1 MIPIKTITYRGIVCI
16 DTFPLELV
24 WGKPDT
30 GLECHNCLAY
40 ATFKNVLV
48 GLCKNCA
55 NYSYNGKYGNGFF
68 NYPYSDINHNELAYC
83 FGAIHPLHIIHIK
96 GLEYPQNAI
105 TITNSDTYS
114 IYNLSLSSNYELSL
128 LLKSPFNIYGLYEL
142 QHYYNCDI
150 EVLHMIIDKIK
161 EHKLS
166 FNIWS
171 NDYYNKCLD
180 IEKFYK
186 VSAEDYKLQTDIE
199 KQNETNNNRENSENS
214 ENSEKS
220 ENSENSENSN
230 TIDVKPKFPCS
241 YCNTYKLKKELKKCS
256 KCYSARYC
264 SIACQRRDWNIK
276 HKKQCGQ
283 EQEQEQEQ
291 DHEQERDFLNPA
303 HTFEYI
309 STSSSDDSDSDSVDS
324 VSDID

>member
-1 MIPIKTITYRGIVCI
+1 MDLSICSDMIPIKTITYRGIVCI

-55 NYSYNGKYGNGFF
+55 MYSYNGKYGKGFF
-68 NYPYSDINHNELAYC
+68 NYPYSNINNNELAYC

-105 TITNSDTYS
+105 TIANSDTYS

-171 NDYYNKCLD
+171 SDYYNKCLD

-186 VSAEDYKLQTDIE
+186 VSAEDYKIQTDIE
-199 KQNETNNNRENSENS
+199 KQNETNSNR
-214 ENSEKS
+214 
-220 ENSENSENSN
+220 ENSENSN
-230 TIDVKPKFPCS
+230 TIDVKPKYTCS
-241 YCNTYKLKKELKKCS
+241 YCNIYKFKKELKKCG
-256 KCYSARYC
+256 KCYSVRYC
-264 SIACQRRDWNIK
+264 SIACQTRDWNIK
-276 HKKQCGQ
+276 HKTVCRE
-283 EQEQEQEQ
+283 EQA
-291 DHEQERDFLNPA
+291 RDFLNPA
-303 HTFEYI
+303 RTFEY
-309 STSSSDDSDSDSVDS
+309 TRHDLENPAPKYEDDSSNNSDDSNDSDDSDDSI
-324 VSDID
+324 SDID

>member
-1 MIPIKTITYRGIVCI
+1 MDLSICTDMINIKTITYRGIVCI

-55 NYSYNGKYGNGFF
+55 MYSYNGKYGKGFF
-68 NYPYSDINHNELAYC
+68 NYPYSNINNNELAYC

-105 TITNSDTYS
+105 TNRDTYS

-128 LLKSPFNIYGLYEL
+128 LLKPPFNIYGLYEL

-171 NDYYNKCLD
+171 IDYYNKCLD

-186 VSAEDYKLQTDIE
+186 VSAEDYKIQTDIE
-199 KQNETNNNRENSENS
+199 KQNETNNNSD
-214 ENSEKS
+214 
-220 ENSENSENSN
+220 NSENSN
-230 TIDVKPKFPCS
+230 TIDVKPKYPCS
-241 YCNTYKLKKELKKCS
+241 YCNIYKFKKELKKCG
-256 KCYSARYC
+256 KCYSVRYC
-264 SIACQRRDWNIK
+264 SIACQTRDWNIK

-283 EQEQEQEQ
+283 EQEQE
-291 DHEQERDFLNPA
+291 RDLENPA
-303 HTFEYI
+303 RKSED
-309 STSSSDDSDSDSVDS
+309 TSSSISDFSSNDESDI
-324 VSDID
+324 SDIDY

>member
-1 MIPIKTITYRGIVCI
+1 MINIKTITYRGIVCI

-55 NYSYNGKYGNGFF
+55 MYSYNGKYGKGFF
-68 NYPYSDINHNELAYC
+68 NYPYSNINNNELAYC

-105 TITNSDTYS
+105 TNRDTYS

-128 LLKSPFNIYGLYEL
+128 LLKPPFNIYGLYEL

-171 NDYYNKCLD
+171 IDYYNKCLD

-186 VSAEDYKLQTDIE
+186 VSAEDYKIQTDIE
-199 KQNETNNNRENSENS
+199 KQNETNNNSD
-214 ENSEKS
+214 
-220 ENSENSENSN
+220 NSENSN
-230 TIDVKPKFPCS
+230 TIDVKPKYPCS
-241 YCNTYKLKKELKKCS
+241 YCNIYKFKKELKKCG
-256 KCYSARYC
+256 KCYSVRYC
-264 SIACQRRDWNIK
+264 SIACQTRDWNIK

-283 EQEQEQEQ
+283 EQEQE
-291 DHEQERDFLNPA
+291 RDLENPA
-303 HTFEYI
+303 RKSED
-309 STSSSDDSDSDSVDS
+309 TSSSISDFSSNDESDI
-324 VSDID
+324 SDIDY